1 MNIQYENF
9 INQALANYCSNY
21 LVFIDNEWKEFTI
34 EFSFYISS
42 SIFPE
47 ETYSCKLVIL
57 DSLENYKLCLN
68 NYDSCSDDEFKQCS
82 NLPCEDGCV
91 KQNCN
96 DRFFK
101 SGYMYV
107 NDNGK
112 YSQLL
117 IKSKSGKED

>member
-1 MNIQYENF
+1 MNIQYNNF
-9 INQALANYCSNY
+9 INQALTNHCNNY

-34 EFSFYISS
+34 ELSFYTPS

-57 DSLENYKLCLN
+57 DSLKSYRLYLN
-68 NYDSCSDDEFKQCS
+68 TYDSFSEDGFDDCS
-82 NLPCEDGCV
+82 NLSCENDCL
-91 KQNCN
+91 CP

-101 SGYMYV
+101 SSYMYIV
-107 NDNGK
+107 ENGK

-117 IKSKSGKED
+117 IKSKDGKKD

>member
-1 MNIQYENF
+1 MNMQYENF
-9 INQALANYCSNY
+9 INQALANHCSNY

-57 DSLENYKLCLN
+57 DSLKSYKLCLN
-68 NYDSCSDDEFKQCS
+68 TYDSFSEDGFDDCS
-82 NLPCEDGCV
+82 NLSYEEDCL
-91 KQNCN
+91 CP

-101 SGYMYV
+101 SGYTYV
-107 NDNGK
+107 VDNGK

-117 IKSKSGKED
+117 IKCK